1 MAITGVSGI
10 WGRLR
15 IPATILVTILTLTG
29 SSEAAEANSPG
40 MYALSPAGSLVSFT
54 ISGRATLLP
63 IRREG
68 RFKQFA
74 GEVSYDP
81 ARPDN
86 TRVDPTV
93 YTASI
98 DMNNTGHDELLRS
111 DNFFD
116 VDHFPTMHFTGAVA
130 GAKPDGTLTVAGD
143 LTIRGIV
150 KRISAP
156 VTFRPAG
163 ANPAVFETTFQID
176 RTDFGL
182 NGVPTWGGFKVSIAK
197 KVQIHIAI
205 ATAGNARTATH

>member
-1 MAITGVSGI
+1 MAIAGVSGL

-15 IPATILVTILTLTG
+15 VPTTILVSILTLTG
-29 SSEAAEANSPG
+29 SANASEPTSPG
-40 MYALSPAGSLVSFT
+40 IYALSPAGSLVSFT
-54 ISGRATLLP
+54 IHGRALLP
-63 IRREG
+63 ITREG
-68 RFKQFA
+68 RFKEFA

-86 TRVDPTV
+86 TRVDLTV

-116 VDHFPTMHFTGAVA
+116 VGRFPTMHFTGTVA

-143 LTIRGIV
+143 LTIRGIM

-156 VTFRPAG
+156 VTFRSAG
-163 ANPAVFETTFQID
+163 ANPAVFETTFEID
-176 RTDFGL
+176 RTEFGM
-182 NGVPTWGGFKVSIAK
+182 NGVPTWGGIKVSIAK

-205 ATAGNARTATH
+205 ATRNAPTATR